1 MTFPGRRLINRLG
14 AGIVSLAAA
23 VLISTAPG
31 LAAPQMLGLVM
42 TDGPVELRCED
53 GTCRADFSG
62 FCLQKD
68 RKSPGFLTPYYL
80 AQNQDVR
87 LTLRL
92 ADGSTREIPA
102 ASHVNLRTK
111 RFYAGVE
118 ISLPESM
125 LGKFAATGAA
135 ITIGKHVTAIPVAV
149 AGDLNPLTPADIEAA
164 TVRSRTLASAWFDK
178 SSGPAGAVKIFARA
192 INRTTV
198 NDRLT
203 ADERQSL
210 WQTTLATLPGPV
222 DDKALSLAT
231 GHFGLCQKWLARKDL
246 TFGLRQ
252 CLEDQHDDI
261 VRGLNRNLWRALKPG
276 S

>member
-1 MTFPGRRLINRLG
+1 MTVLSRRLINRLG
-14 AGIVSLAAA
+14 AGIAGLAVAI
-23 VLISTAPG
+23 LISAAPAG
-31 LAAPQMLGLVM
+31 AAPQMLGLVM

-68 RKSPGFLTPYYL
+68 RKSPAFLTPYYL
-80 AQNQDVR
+80 TQNQDVR
-87 LTLRL
+87 LTLHL
-92 ADGSTREIPA
+92 ADGTTRELAA
-102 ASHVNLRTK
+102 ASHISLRTK

-118 ISLPESM
+118 ISLPQSA
-125 LGKFAATGAA
+125 LNKFTATGAA
-135 ITIGKHVTAIPVAV
+135 ITIGKRVTAMPVAV
-149 AGDLNPLTPADIEAA
+149 EGDLNPLTPADIEAA
-164 TVRSRTLASAWFDK
+164 TGRSRTMASAWFDN

-203 ADERQSL
+203 AEERQDL
-210 WQTTLATLPGPV
+210 WQTTLATLPDTV

>member
-1 MTFPGRRLINRLG
+1 MTVSSRRLVNRLG
-14 AGIVSLAAA
+14 SGIASLAAA

-31 LAAPQMLGLVM
+31 LAAPQILGLVM
-42 TDGPVELRCED
+42 TDGPVDLKCED

-68 RKSPGFLTPYYL
+68 RKTPGFLTPYYL
-80 AQNQDVR
+80 VQNQDVR

-92 ADGSTREIPA
+92 ADGATREIPA

-118 ISLPESM
+118 ISLAQSV
-125 LGKFAATGAA
+125 LNKFAATGAA
-135 ITIGKHVTAIPVAV
+135 ITIGKHVTAMPVAV
-149 AGDLNPLTPADIEAA
+149 AGDLNPLTPADIKAA
-164 TVRSRTLASAWFDK
+164 TGRSRTMASAWFDT

-198 NDRLT
+198 NDHLSP
-203 ADERQSL
+203 DQRQSL

-222 DDKALSLAT
+222 DAKARRLAT
-231 GHFGLCQKWLARKDL
+231 GHFRLCQQWLARKDL